1 MFSFFTDG
9 GTYCD
14 LNDNYIQQ
22 VFGNGTNLHCTGP
35 VPSTVDKSVN
45 IQAYSGR
52 KAEHVKSNPIT
63 HRVNAADRFIM
74 KIPIE
79 NHVLDKSEPE
89 SFKLL

>member
-1 MFSFFTDG
+1 
-9 GTYCD
+9 
-14 LNDNYIQQ
+14 
-22 VFGNGTNLHCTGP
+22 V
-35 VPSTVDKSVN
+35 VKSVN
-45 IQAYSGR
+45 IQAYGGR